1 MKQIGTLAQWH
12 WVSSAICLIGMLMFA
27 ITGITLNHAQRISA
41 QPITEVVKKN
51 VPDHVL
57 NDIQEQQLSPE
68 LITWIRQHIGVNL
81 AGKAGEWSD
90 FDVYVSLPRPG
101 GDAWLSIDFE
111 TAEIHYEHTKRGTI
125 AYLNDLHKGRHTG
138 IAWQWF
144 LDLFAVACIVF
155 TVTGLLLLQRF
166 AKRRWSTWPLVTA
179 GALLPIG
186 ILLLFVH

>member
-1 MKQIGTLAQWH
+1 MRKFGTLAQWH
-12 WVSSAICLIGMLMFA
+12 WVSSALCLIGMLMFA

-41 QPITEVVKKN
+41 QPITEVVTES
-51 VPDHVL
+51 VPDYFL
-57 NDIQEQQLSPE
+57 TEIDEQRFSPE
-68 LITWIRQHIGVNL
+68 FIIWVRQHIGVNL
-81 AGKAGEWSD
+81 AGKSAEWSD

-111 TAEIHYEHTKRGTI
+111 TAEIHYEHTKRGAI

-155 TVTGLLLLQRF
+155 TVTGLLLLHRF

-179 GALLPIG
+179 GALLPIA